1 MSDKMPAIDTPE
13 NWGAASRGY
22 AEDVAPVLMRAFTE
36 PLVEQLAVDQSAEVL
51 EVGAGSG
58 ILTEALFPRVKSVM
72 ATDFAPKMIDVLRER
87 LQAAGAA
94 NVQCKVMDGQAL
106 AFPDSSF
113 DAAASSFALMFFP
126 DRVKGFAELCRVVR
140 PGGRVAVAGW
150 AGPDRFESF
159 GLFLAAMQSAFPDM
173 PAPPSPPPVFSLSD
187 LDVFKSEMEAAGFRD
202 VKVEFVARELA
213 LPDFDGLWRM
223 MTAGAPPVQALL
235 DRVGITGKERL
246 RESLHALVEERFP
259 NGAIRLTNAATL
271 GAGVAT

>member
-1 MSDKMPAIDTPE
+1 MSEKTPVIDTPE

-22 AEDVAPVLMRAFTE
+22 AEHVAPVLMRAFID
-36 PLVEQLAVDQSAEVL
+36 PLVEQLRVDRNADVL

-113 DAAASSFALMFFP
+113 DAAASSFELMFFP

-150 AGPDRFESF
+150 AGPERFESF
-159 GLFLAAMQSAFPDM
+159 GLFLAALQAAFPDM
-173 PAPPSPPPVFSLSD
+173 PSPPSPPPVFSLSD
-187 LDVFKSEMEAAGFRD
+187 PDVFKSEMEAAGFRD

-235 DRVGITGKERL
+235 DRVGTPGKERL
-246 RESLHALVEERFP
+246 RESLHALVEKRFP
-259 NGAIRLTNAATL
+259 HGAIRLTNAATL
-271 GAGVAT
+271 GVGVAT

>member
-1 MSDKMPAIDTPE
+1 MSEKTPVTDTPE

-22 AEDVAPVLMRAFTE
+22 AEHVAPVLMQAFIG
-36 PLVEQLAVDQSAEVL
+36 PLVEQLQVDGNAEVL

-72 ATDFAPKMIDVLRER
+72 ATDFAPKMVEVLRER
-87 LQAAGAA
+87 LLAAGAA

-113 DAAASSFALMFFP
+113 DAAASSFAVMFFP

-150 AGPDRFESF
+150 AGPERFESF
-159 GLFLAAMQSAFPDM
+159 GLFLAALQAAFPDM

-187 LDVFKSEMEAAGFRD
+187 PAVFKSEMEAAGFRD
-202 VKVEFVARELA
+202 VKVEFVARELE

-223 MTAGAPPVQALL
+223 MTAGAPPVQTLL
-235 DRVGITGKERL
+235 DRVGPAGKERL

-271 GAGVAT
+271 GVGVAI